1 MGYYDRY
8 RGDGSLARG
17 IKSYDALI
25 EALREEEGA
34 IEDPDQPL
42 VAVGFDPIYF
52 ADQPRLSRHHLD
64 QVSTTRPIFIYHASG
79 HLATVNSAMLTAHQ
93 VTKDIQVEGLGRDAD
108 GELDGELRE
117 PPAMSLCRSGY
128 GAVQRVNNTEAA
140 MVEFGKQ
147 ATNCGI
153 TTCTDLGGLSLLSD
167 KFLAPWQS
175 VTRMSAIRFVLPSTT
190 SAPFLAVKQTVR
202 QQPNAL

>member
-1 MGYYDRY
+1 
-8 RGDGSLARG
+8 
-17 IKSYDALI
+17 
-25 EALREEEGA
+25 
-34 IEDPDQPL
+34 
-42 VAVGFDPIYF
+42 
-52 ADQPRLSRHHLD
+52 
-64 QVSTTRPIFIYHASG
+64 
-79 HLATVNSAMLTAHQ
+79 MLTAHQ

-167 KFLAPWQS
+167 KFLAPWKS
-175 VTRMSAIRFVLPSTT
+175 VTRDEHYSLCLLYTSPSPRDLSTSRMPSSA
-190 SAPFLAVKQTVR
+190 
-202 QQPNAL
+202 